1 MSSRIENL
9 GDYNKVRIDLQNAGG
24 NLDILYGK
32 IGATAV
38 AKAAPA
44 LLVAGAGIFYIS
56 QKGVQLF
63 KKRKEM
69 IKNEPELKKQFKEAL
84 KCLMK
89 KICDTRMMGKL
100 DIMNICQNCYSI

>member
-24 NLDILYGK
+24 DLNVLYGK

-44 LLVAGAGIFYIS
+44 LMFAGAGILWAG
-56 QKGVQLF
+56 QKGVQLLR
-63 KKRKEM
+63 KRKEL
-69 IKNEPELKKQFKEAL
+69 IKHEPELKEQFKE
-84 KCLMK
+84 
-89 KICDTRMMGKL
+89 DVQSEVV
-100 DIMNICQNCYSI
+100 DE

>member
-44 LLVAGAGIFYIS
+44 LLAAGAGIFYIS
-56 QKGVQLF
+56 KKGVQLF

-69 IKNEPELKKQFKEAL
+69 TKNEPELKKQFKEAL
-84 KCLMK
+84 ETEMPDEEDL
-89 KICDTRMMGKL
+89 
-100 DIMNICQNCYSI
+100 

>member
-44 LLVAGAGIFYIS
+44 LLVYMAGAGIFYIS

-84 KCLMK
+84 ETEMPDEEDL
-89 KICDTRMMGKL
+89 
-100 DIMNICQNCYSI
+100 